1 MAAHHFSASFEPE
14 PGGPDTLMRCAKWLG
29 DSRKNSRGRE
39 QTGPVASLLQL
50 PVIWA
55 SGTAAK
61 APTSNQIEAMLF
73 EEGRNDLNGV
83 LT

>member
-14 PGGPDTLMRCAKWLG
+14 PGWPDTLRRCAK
-29 DSRKNSRGRE
+29 DSATPEKNSRGKE
-39 QTGPVASLLQL
+39 QTGSVASLLQL
-50 PVIWA
+50 SVIWA
-55 SGTAAK
+55 SRTAAK

-83 LT
+83 PT